1 MAHDGT
7 ILEIVYS
14 RVNCE
19 GRSETLSLYAKS
31 FYLPVID
38 CDLNPWFGSKKTK
51 VQMKVTQSG
60 SFYRVIEEKPNSNQ
74 GGLKFRNIEG
84 WIHSNPLNQFR
95 EKNFFSSE
103 YKVTR
108 T

>member
-1 MAHDGT
+1 
-7 ILEIVYS
+7 
-14 RVNCE
+14 
-19 GRSETLSLYAKS
+19 
-31 FYLPVID
+31 
-38 CDLNPWFGSKKTK
+38 
-51 VQMKVTQSG
+51 MKVTQSG